1 MSALP
6 GGTRAADEGGPLAPL
21 RPAPGPGHARPSA
34 AGPSP
39 AAPSPV
45 APSPAAPSPAAPPL
59 AEAAVPPPAVPSTRD
74 RLLAAGREVVEAH
87 GYGGASVAAIADRAG
102 VAAGTL
108 YRHFGSKAEL
118 VVEVFRAVCGRELA
132 AMRAAAEAVD
142 DGGDPDPVERVLA
155 PLDAFAARALQNRAL
170 AWALL
175 AEPVDGPVDEV
186 RLEYRRTYRDLLA
199 ELVADAVR
207 AGAIPE
213 QDARLTAAALVGAVG
228 EVLVGPLSAA
238 ARPSATP
245 VGAADDVPC
254 GTDPQASRA
263 AAPPPAPTRP
273 PTSDGPAPEDAAL
286 LADLRVVCRRAT
298 GAASRVRADAP
309 GEPR

>member
-6 GGTRAADEGGPLAPL
+6 GGARLAPPAGAARIDAHAAADSPLP
-21 RPAPGPGHARPSA
+21 
-34 AGPSP
+34 
-39 AAPSPV
+39 
-45 APSPAAPSPAAPPL
+45 
-59 AEAAVPPPAVPSTRD
+59 TRD
-74 RLLAAGREVVEAH
+74 RLLLAGRQVVETH

-108 YRHFGSKAEL
+108 YRHFPSKAEL

-132 AMRAAAEAVD
+132 AMRAAVGAVD
-142 DGGDPDPVERVLA
+142 DGGDPDPVERILA

-199 ELVADAVR
+199 ELVADAV
-207 AGAIPE
+207 
-213 QDARLTAAALVGAVG
+213 DARAVPPQDPRVAAAALVGAVG
-228 EVLVGPLSAA
+228 EVLVGPLSEA
-238 ARPSATP
+238 ARPAPDGHASTP
-245 VGAADDVPC
+245 ADRAAD
-254 GTDPQASRA
+254 
-263 AAPPPAPTRP
+263 
-273 PTSDGPAPEDAAL
+273 DAAL
-286 LADLRVVCRRAT
+286 LAALRVVCRRAT